1 MLMSCTVE
9 IAVAMAISFGAKV
22 QRVMERER
30 EREAATKPHWFQMQT
45 IIALL

>member
-30 EREAATKPHWFQMQT
+30 EAATKPHWFQMQT

>member
-1 MLMSCTVE
+1 
-9 IAVAMAISFGAKV
+9 MAISFAAKV

-30 EREAATKPHWFQMQT
+30 VREAATKPHRVQMQT